1 MERSYLTTTCTG
13 SYTTSFTPTPSC
25 LEESQSGSF
34 GRLCVHPPTHAPTP
48 LPTAAPTVVPTVAP
62 TVQGLGNVGFVVGR
76 SYPTS
81 TDCSGDY
88 FAADVLGTGVCFSN
102 GDGSRAVVLVST
114 DGGKVDANLNSYT
127 DTACTVLE
135 STEAISAR
143 STCTGN
149 GAGGSLVYEFST
161 SPPNPSSFGNGVFG
175 G

>member
-1 MERSYLTTTCTG
+1 
-13 SYTTSFTPTPSC
+13 
-25 LEESQSGSF
+25 
-34 GRLCVHPPTHAPTP
+34 
-48 LPTAAPTVVPTVAP
+48 
-62 TVQGLGNVGFVVGR
+62 VQGLGNVGFIVGR

-88 FAADVLGTGVCFSN
+88 FAADVFGTGVCFSN

-149 GAGGSLVYEFST
+149 GAGGSLVYQFST